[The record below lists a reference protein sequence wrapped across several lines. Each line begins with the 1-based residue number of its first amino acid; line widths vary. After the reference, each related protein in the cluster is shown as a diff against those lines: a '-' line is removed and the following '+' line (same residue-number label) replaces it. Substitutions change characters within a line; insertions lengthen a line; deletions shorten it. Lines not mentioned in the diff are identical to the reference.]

1 MLHDPNLKVRER
13 LVVIGNGMAGC
24 RAVEEILALDAQRFA
39 ITIIGAE
46 PQVNYN
52 RIMLSPLLAGDKTF
66 DEIILN
72 PRAWY
77 DDNAI
82 ELVAGVAAT
91 SIDLD
96 KKTVWLADG
105 RWIDYD
111 RLILATGSV
120 PFVPDVP
127 GTDLAGVNVFRT
139 ADDVDAMLTRL
150 QPGARAV
157 VIGGGLLGLE
167 AAAGLAGRGFSTT
180 VVHLMNVLMER
191 QLDDSASHLMVKALE
206 ARGITTILNARTIAF
221 EGDDSGNVTGVRLA
235 DGQVIAADLVVVSA
249 GIKPNI
255 ALAKAAGLKTWRG
268 IKVNAHMQTNVPSV
282 YAVGECVEFQN
293 DVFGLVAPIWD
304 QCRALASDLT
314 RSGAT
319 LFAIAETGT
328 KLKVTGCDVYSAGR
342 FGGGPGTEDIVYR
355 DAAKGIY
362 KRLVVQNDRLVG
374 VVLFGAAED
383 GAWYLSRIKSGE
395 PITEIRESI
404 IFGQSVVDALGGVS
418 PEAAIAAWPDT
429 AEVCGCNGITKGA
442 IVKAIGLESLT
453 SLDGVRAC
461 TKASASCG
469 SCTGLVEALLKTT
482 LGSAYEAESGDK
494 PMCKCTHHDH
504 GFVRQAIVKQEL
516 SSIPE
521 VMQALEWTTPD
532 GCSSC
537 RPALNYYLLCAKPGV
552 YVDDKQSRFI
562 NERAHGNIQKDGTF
576 SVVPRMWGGLT
587 SSKELRAIADVV
599 DKFEIPMVKVTG
611 GQRLDLFGVK
621 KHDLPAVWADLGKA
635 GMVSGHAYGKA
646 LRTVKTCVGLEWCRF
661 GTQDSTGLG
670 VRIERATWGSW
681 MPHKFKIAVSGC
693 PRNCA
698 EATIKDF
705 GIICVDS
712 GFELHVGGNGGIKV
726 RVTDLLCKVETEDE
740 AMEYCEAFIQLYREE
755 GFYLERTAPWVE
767 RVGLQHI
774 KDHVVD
780 DPARRAQLAADFRYS
795 QQFSQTDPWAERAA
809 GTDAGEFIALPPIA
823 LPESVA

>member
-1 MLHDPNLKVRER
+1 MTDSFPQKARER

-24 RAVEEILALDAQRFA
+24 RAVEEVLALDPNRFA

-66 DEIILN
+66 EEIILN

-77 DDNAI
+77 DDNGI
-82 ELVAGVAAT
+82 ELIAGIGAS

-111 RLILATGSV
+111 RLVLATGSL

-127 GTDLAGVNVFRT
+127 GTQLDGVTVFRS
-139 ADDVDAMLTRL
+139 ADDVEAMLTRL
-150 QPGARAV
+150 KPNARAV

-191 QLDDSASHLMVKALE
+191 QLDESASHLMVRALE
-206 ARGITTILNARTIAF
+206 ARGINTILNARTVSF
-221 EGDDSGNVTGVRLA
+221 DGDEDGKVTAVRLA
-235 DGQVIAADLVVVSA
+235 DGQVIPADLVVVSA

-255 ALAKAAGLKTWRG
+255 ALAKDAGLKTWRG

-319 LFAIAETGT
+319 LFAVSETGT

-355 DAAKGIY
+355 DGARGIY
-362 KRLVVQNDRLVG
+362 KRLVVEGDKLIG

-383 GAWYLSRIKSGE
+383 GAWYLSKIKSGDD
-395 PITEIRESI
+395 ISDIRESI
-404 IFGQSVVDALGGVS
+404 IFGQAVVNALGGVS
-418 PEAAIAAWPDT
+418 PETAVASWPDS
-429 AEVCGCNGITKGA
+429 AEICGCNGITKGA
-442 IVKAIGLESLT
+442 IVTAIGLESLI
-453 SLDGVRAC
+453 SLEGVRAC

-482 LGSAYEAESGDK
+482 LGSAYEIETGDK

-504 GFVRQAIVKQEL
+504 GFVREAIVAQNL

-552 YVDDKQSRFI
+552 YKDDKQSRFI

-599 DKFEIPMVKVTG
+599 DKFDIPMVKVTG

-621 KHDLPAVWADLGKA
+621 KQDLPAVWADLGAA

-755 GFYLERTAPWVE
+755 GHYLERTAPWVE
-767 RVGLQHI
+767 RVGLQHV

-780 DPARRAQLAADFRYS
+780 DAQRRAQLAAAFRYS
-795 QQFSQTDPWAERAA
+795 QRFSQTDPWAERAA
-809 GTDAGEFIALPPIA
+809 GADAAEFAALPNV
-823 LPESVA
+823 LVPESLP

>member
-1 MLHDPNLKVRER
+1 MLHSPNIKVRER

-24 RAVEEILALDAQRFA
+24 RAVEEVLALDPNRFA

-66 DEIILN
+66 EEIILN

-77 DDNAI
+77 DDNGI
-82 ELVAGVAAT
+82 ELIAGIGAS

-96 KKTVWLADG
+96 KKTVWLGDG

-111 RLILATGSV
+111 RLILATGSL

-127 GTDLAGVNVFRT
+127 GTQLDGVTVFRSV
-139 ADDVDAMLTRL
+139 DDVDAMLTRL
-150 QPGARAV
+150 KPDARAV

-180 VVHLMNVLMER
+180 VIHLMNVLMER
-191 QLDDSASHLMVKALE
+191 QLDESASHLMVKALE
-206 ARGITTILNARTIAF
+206 ARGISTILNGRTVSF
-221 EGDDSGNVTGVRLA
+221 DGDEDGKVTGVRLA
-235 DGQVIAADLVVVSA
+235 DGQVIPADLVVVSA
-249 GIKPNI
+249 GIKPNVT
-255 ALAKAAGLKTWRG
+255 LAKDAGLKTWRG

-282 YAVGECVEFQN
+282 YAIGECVEFQN
-293 DVFGLVAPIWD
+293 EVFGLVAPIWD

-314 RSGAT
+314 RYGAT
-319 LFAIAETGT
+319 LFEIAETGT
-328 KLKVTGCDVYSAGR
+328 KLKVTGCDVYSAGK

-355 DAAKGIY
+355 DGAKGIY
-362 KRLVVQNDRLVG
+362 KRLVVEDDKLVG
-374 VVLFGAAED
+374 VVLFGAAAD
-383 GAWYLSRIKSGE
+383 GAWYLSKIKSGE
-395 PITEIRESI
+395 PITQIRESI
-404 IFGQSVVDALGGVS
+404 IFGQAVVDALGGVS
-418 PEAAIAAWPDT
+418 PETAVASWPDS
-429 AEVCGCNGITKGA
+429 AEICGCNGITKGA

-453 SLDGVRAC
+453 TLDGVRAC

-482 LGSAYEAESGDK
+482 LGGAYEAESGDK

-504 GFVRQAIVKQEL
+504 AFVREAIVAQGL

-740 AMEYCEAFIQLYREE
+740 VMEYCEAFIQLYREE

-767 RVGLQHI
+767 RVGLQHV

-780 DPARRAQLAADFRYS
+780 DAARRTQLAADFRYS
-795 QQFSQTDPWAERAA
+795 QRFSQSDPWAERAA
-809 GTDAGEFIALPPIA
+809 GADASEFNALPAIA
-823 LPESVA
+823 MPETVT